1 MGNGVYSGAMK
12 IVRISIITYTIFMLA
27 VLAVMLLK
35 LNGTDLKMVN
45 VGSYSVEEMETYKKA
60 WDNFNQSFTDGKEEI
75 LKLCLIFW
83 AVVLVGGYIL
93 IIAVYITQIKPVNEL
108 ESYASEIAK
117 GNLDVQL
124 PMHRNNMF
132 GNFTESFDI
141 MREELKTAKEKE
153 IEADNN
159 KREFV
164 AELSH
169 DLKTPIATIQA
180 TCEVMEVKYKDNPD
194 IQEKVGYIF
203 EKSEMINTLLGN
215 VFHAALEDMD
225 EIKVEPVMCDSKEIE
240 RYFGSLK
247 DYGNII
253 LENHI
258 PECLV
263 SIDKMRMQQVIDNIV
278 GNSYKYA
285 GTDINVR
292 FDEAESIKTSEKE
305 ISRFLRIKIKDFG
318 PGVPEEELPLIV
330 EKYYRGSNQTEKQG
344 YGLGMYLVKTYMDRM
359 GGGMEYYN
367 ENGFVVE
374 LLVRIV

>member
-1 MGNGVYSGAMK
+1 
-12 IVRISIITYTIFMLA
+12 
-27 VLAVMLLK
+27 
-35 LNGTDLKMVN
+35 
-45 VGSYSVEEMETYKKA
+45 
-60 WDNFNQSFTDGKEEI
+60 
-75 LKLCLIFW
+75 
-83 AVVLVGGYIL
+83 
-93 IIAVYITQIKPVNEL
+93 
-108 ESYASEIAK
+108 
-117 GNLDVQL
+117 
-124 PMHRNNMF
+124 
-132 GNFTESFDI
+132 
-141 MREELKTAKEKE
+141 
-153 IEADNN
+153 
-159 KREFV
+159 
-164 AELSH
+164 
-169 DLKTPIATIQA
+169 
-180 TCEVMEVKYKDNPD
+180 
-194 IQEKVGYIF
+194 
-203 EKSEMINTLLGN
+203 
-215 VFHAALEDMD
+215 
-225 EIKVEPVMCDSKEIE
+225 MCDSKEIE

-305 ISRFLRIKIKDFG
+305 ISRFLRIKIKDSG
-318 PGVPEEELPLIV
+318 PGTLEEELPLIV

>member
-1 MGNGVYSGAMK
+1 
-12 IVRISIITYTIFMLA
+12 
-27 VLAVMLLK
+27 
-35 LNGTDLKMVN
+35 
-45 VGSYSVEEMETYKKA
+45 
-60 WDNFNQSFTDGKEEI
+60 
-75 LKLCLIFW
+75 
-83 AVVLVGGYIL
+83 
-93 IIAVYITQIKPVNEL
+93 
-108 ESYASEIAK
+108 
-117 GNLDVQL
+117 
-124 PMHRNNMF
+124 
-132 GNFTESFDI
+132 
-141 MREELKTAKEKE
+141 
-153 IEADNN
+153 
-159 KREFV
+159 
-164 AELSH
+164 
-169 DLKTPIATIQA
+169 
-180 TCEVMEVKYKDNPD
+180 MEVKYKDNPD

-305 ISRFLRIKIKDFG
+305 ISRFLRIKIKDSG
-318 PGVPEEELPLIV
+318 PGALEEELPLIV